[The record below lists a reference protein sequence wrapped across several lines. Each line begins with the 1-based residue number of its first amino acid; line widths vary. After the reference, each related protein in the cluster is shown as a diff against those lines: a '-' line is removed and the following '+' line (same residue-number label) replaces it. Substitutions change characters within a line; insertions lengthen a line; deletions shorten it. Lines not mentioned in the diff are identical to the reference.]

1 MIPRPA
7 SDARDLPVGPAV
19 VPHRKNAAEWVMWL
33 AAAPLVLLLCAA
45 SFATS
50 RLRG

>member
-1 MIPRPA
+1 MSARPA
-7 SDARDLPVGPAV
+7 TDAHNLPVGPAV

-33 AAAPLVLLLCAA
+33 AAAPVVLLLRAIT
-45 SFATS
+45 FATS